1 MSRKRTAGTAV
12 LRSSSLALAA
22 LLALSGCTMIPKL
35 ERPAPPVAAQ
45 WPTAQGAAGAVA
57 ATAVPWQD
65 YFADAR
71 LSKLIELA
79 LQNNRDLRVAVLS
92 IEQVRAQYQIQRAD
106 LLPTVS
112 LAATGSHS
120 PPPTGNVYSAGLS
133 LSSFEID
140 LFGRVRSLSEAAFA
154 KYLATQEGAKAAQI
168 SLVAS
173 VASTALAWQA
183 DQELLQLTQDTLKT
197 REESLKLTQL
207 KFDNGASSELDL
219 RQAQSLVENANAALA
234 QQQRLLAVDIDALT
248 LLVGQPLPA
257 DLVAT
262 GTPLADLHFASVPA
276 GLPSEVL
283 VQRPDVREAE
293 QQLVAANA
301 DIGAARAAFFPRISL
316 TASGGYAS
324 NALSSLFK
332 HTAWTASGQAVMPIF
347 DYGRNSANLA
357 VANTGRDIAVAQ
369 YEKAIQSAFREVADA
384 LAGEATLGEQLRAQQ
399 AQADA
404 EAARFKL
411 VDLRYRNGASSYLE
425 LLDAQRSLFAAQQ
438 AAIQVRLAQLQNS
451 VALYRSLG
459 GGWSAAKST
468 DQAPS

>member
-1 MSRKRTAGTAV
+1 MSRKRTAWRTG
-12 LRSSSLALAA
+12 SLALAA

-45 WPTAQGAAGAVA
+45 WPSAQGAAGAVA
-57 ATAVPWQD
+57 ATALPWQD

-112 LAATGSHS
+112 LAATGSRS
-120 PPPTGNVYSAGLS
+120 PAPPAGSGNVYSFGLS

-154 KYLATQEGAKAAQI
+154 KYLATQEGARAAQI

-234 QQQRLLAVDIDALT
+234 QQQRLLAVDVDALT

-262 GTPLADLHFASVPA
+262 STPLADLHFASVPA

-293 QQLVAANA
+293 RQLVAANA

-316 TASGGYAS
+316 TASGGFAS

-332 HTAWTASGQAVMPIF
+332 HTAWTASDQAVMPIF

-404 EAARFKL
+404 ETARFKL